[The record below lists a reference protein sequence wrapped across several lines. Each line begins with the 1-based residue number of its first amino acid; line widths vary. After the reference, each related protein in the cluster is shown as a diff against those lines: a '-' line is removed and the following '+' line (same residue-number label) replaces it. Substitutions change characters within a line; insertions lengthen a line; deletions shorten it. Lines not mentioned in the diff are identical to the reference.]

1 MEAPAPS
8 LSTPTP
14 DNLKGETET
23 SKENNSEIS
32 VLKSSEFKFSYQNKK
47 LTLKIGMQSDN
58 QLSIQMKEEDVFSH
72 IFERKMSINEL
83 IELDKV
89 FKQCDNIEE
98 AYNSLIIIL
107 GNSNNS
113 IKEIND
119 SELILSLNI
128 LNLDSSYRE
137 KNLELFKKLQNK
149 DFIIENLCQQ
159 IIELKAN
166 NKNMQNELNEVK
178 QRLEKLEKNL
188 KNNGVKD
195 VNLDSKIIQEKKE
208 LDLII
213 ERLKKVN
220 INKDGNNIIENKN
233 ISLNLLYR
241 ATKDGDNA
249 KDFHSKCDKYKNNLT
264 IIKTKKGYKFGGF
277 TCESWD
283 GNGDKKDTNAF
294 CFSLNKNK
302 IYNWKKGK
310 SSIFASPESGPVFGN
325 CIFELKDQFLE
336 MGGLCSEDYFY
347 DNQES
352 QCEVN
357 GEEEQFEVEEVEVFS
372 VLFS

>member
-1 MEAPAPS
+1 M
-8 LSTPTP
+8 
-14 DNLKGETET
+14 
-23 SKENNSEIS
+23 
-32 VLKSSEFKFSYQNKK
+32 
-47 LTLKIGMQSDN
+47 
-58 QLSIQMKEEDVFSH
+58 
-72 IFERKMSINEL
+72 
-83 IELDKV
+83 
-89 FKQCDNIEE
+89 
-98 AYNSLIIIL
+98 
-107 GNSNNS
+107 
-113 IKEIND
+113 
-119 SELILSLNI
+119 
-128 LNLDSSYRE
+128 
-137 KNLELFKKLQNK
+137 ELFKKLQNK

-277 TCESWD
+277 TCESWE

>member
-14 DNLKGETET
+14 ENLKGETET